1 MSQTRNINM
10 LNKRRIIYRRAP
22 LSDEPTESF
31 SWGNYYEE
39 GTQQCYELFRS
50 KAKITT
56 YKSFKWHML
65 VLWHLNP
72 SLDQDKFEEVAMH
85 IAHKPNGF
93 VTFQIPDQILK
104 TMIYEVSMCDL
115 EVPPKNKK
123 RKIIFNEFSGL
134 SLEEKM
140 QVVGKMVGRSKT
152 VHEDDIYQ
160 CMLDIH
166 DLNKK
171 ITISKLASS
180 LGCSART
187 IHRNMSNELKKE
199 KSLLNAELQT

>member
-1 MSQTRNINM
+1 
-10 LNKRRIIYRRAP
+10 
-22 LSDEPTESF
+22 
-31 SWGNYYEE
+31 
-39 GTQQCYELFRS
+39 
-50 KAKITT
+50 
-56 YKSFKWHML
+56 
-65 VLWHLNP
+65 
-72 SLDQDKFEEVAMH
+72 
-85 IAHKPNGF
+85 
-93 VTFQIPDQILK
+93 
-104 TMIYEVSMCDL
+104 
-115 EVPPKNKK
+115 
-123 RKIIFNEFSGL
+123 
-134 SLEEKM
+134 M